1 MSVKVHPPA
10 KHKIQEIKDISQLL
24 SEKDQHYFWLQ
35 GTMSIQIMHQS
46 FWYMCC
52 SICNKSSHVDFDELY
67 QCLYCKC
74 EGARGKPR
82 AKAYVQV
89 HDSTGCIDATMIGE
103 TGEAF
108 LQCTSDTLMQL
119 TTQENQSVA
128 QSIRTSIDD
137 EHILYVRATERNV
150 DGIHV
155 KYDVVFLIDPVTE
168 LDTTMRPE
176 TSSDVIPGFRGN
188 SFSRCRKGK
197 QIVKPI
203 KRALFSLKD
212 SDSSQDEEHERLTDN
227 IIPSQLGENTEHS
240 VVGDF
245 SEEDDIPVQ
254 QQ

>member
-1 MSVKVHPPA
+1 MAFQPKLIP
-10 KHKIQEIKDISQLL
+10 DISPGQT
-24 SEKDQHYFWLQ
+24 SWTSKVVVAEKNISRTAQRSPVKYQNMVL
-35 GTMSIQIMHQS
+35 
-46 FWYMCC
+46 
-52 SICNKSSHVDFDELY
+52 VD
-67 QCLYCKC
+67 
-74 EGARGKPR
+74 P
-82 AKAYVQV
+82 
-89 HDSTGCIDATMIGE
+89 
-103 TGEAF
+103 
-108 LQCTSDTLMQL
+108 
-119 TTQENQSVA
+119 QENQSVA

-155 KYDVVFLIDPVTE
+155 KYDVVFLIDTVTE
-168 LDTTMRPE
+168 LDTTMHPE

-212 SDSSQDEEHERLTDN
+212 SDSSQDEEHECLTDN